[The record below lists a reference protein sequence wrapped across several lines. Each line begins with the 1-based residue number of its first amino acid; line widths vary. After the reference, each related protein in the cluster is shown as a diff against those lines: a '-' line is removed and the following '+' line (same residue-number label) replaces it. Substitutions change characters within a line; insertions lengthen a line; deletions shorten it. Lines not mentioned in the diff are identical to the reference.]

1 MLGLLGIES
10 EVKETFALSETIKI
24 LKIGHTKPLLE
35 EGAWC
40 NVYVRFALFVQQPDL
55 PYPLHSLIKIQKAL
69 EFI

>member
-1 MLGLLGIES
+1 M
-10 EVKETFALSETIKI
+10 KETFALSESVKI

-35 EGAWC
+35 EGC

-55 PYPLHSLIKIQKAL
+55 PHPLHSLIKIQKAL